1 MTMRD
6 ALRRL
11 PHAHA
16 TARALLRDAT
26 AGETAHALAMMTLCE
41 ACAAGDPIGPDGNHS
56 SNFACAA
63 VSALAF
69 DPDE

>member
-16 TARALLRDAT
+16 TARALLRDPD
-26 AGETAHALAMMTLCE
+26 AGETAHLLAMMTVCQ
-41 ACAAGDPIGPDGNHS
+41 ACAAGDPVGPDGYHGGT
-56 SNFACAA
+56 FACAA
-63 VSALAF
+63 VSALTF
-69 DPDE
+69 GPDE